1 MVFGEI
7 SIKDKLGRTI
17 ILRNARPEDADDL
30 VKYLKATSAETPYLI
45 REPEEITITKE
56 NEEKFLQAKIDA
68 ERELMLIALID
79 GRHIGNCSLMSI
91 APYKRYRHRCDV
103 AIALY
108 KEYCGC
114 GIGTAMLQTVLNVAK
129 EVGYEQAELEVMVEN
144 KNAIAVYEKMGFEKY
159 GIFPDNMKYADG
171 SYMDAC
177 WMMKK
182 LI

>member
-7 SIKDKLGRTI
+7 SIKDKHGRTI

-30 VKYLKATSAETPYLI
+30 IKYLKVTSAETPYLI

-129 EVGYEQAELEVMVEN
+129 EVGYEQAELEVISGNERAISLYQSIGFREYGRFPNNVKY
-144 KNAIAVYEKMGFEKY
+144 KNGT
-159 GIFPDNMKYADG
+159 YAD
-171 SYMDAC
+171 AV

-182 LI
+182 L

>member
-30 VKYLKATSAETPYLI
+30 IKYLKVTSAETPYLI

-129 EVGYEQAELEVMVEN
+129 EVGYEQAELTVKAN
-144 KNAIAVYEKMGFEKY
+144 NARAIHLYESFGFAEYGRLPNADKY
-159 GIFPDNMKYADG
+159 DDGTYADDILM
-171 SYMDAC
+171 Y
-177 WMMKK
+177 KQF
-182 LI
+182 